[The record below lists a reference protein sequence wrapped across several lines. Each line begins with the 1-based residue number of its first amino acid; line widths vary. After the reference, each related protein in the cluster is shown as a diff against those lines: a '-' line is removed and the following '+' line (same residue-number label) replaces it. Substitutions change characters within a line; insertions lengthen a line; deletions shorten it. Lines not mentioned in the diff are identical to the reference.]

1 MNITDIFKIAEI
13 KSAAAAE
20 AQKFA
25 DTIKALNE
33 ICEKSGYN
41 SLEAFSV
48 KIEEFKNDNAA
59 ASSGKKIKRASKAG
73 KASKTAKNPRKRA
86 TVTQKMVDQMKVEC
100 AAGSTAN
107 AIAEKVGVSAA
118 TFNGYKAKDFIFDPK
133 PKGRKK
139 KELAAAITSG

>member
-1 MNITDIFKIAEI
+1 MNITEIFKIAEI
-13 KSAAAAE
+13 KNAAAAE

-73 KASKTAKNPRKRA
+73 KVPKTPKTARKRA
-86 TVTQKMVDQMKVEC
+86 TVTQEMVDQMKAHSTDGLLT
-100 AAGSTAN
+100 AAK
-107 AIAEKVGVSAA
+107 IAEKLGVSAA

-139 KELAAAITSG
+139 KE

>member
-1 MNITDIFKIAEI
+1 MNITDIVKIAEI

-86 TVTQKMVDQMKVEC
+86 TVTQKMVDQMKAHS
-100 AAGSTAN
+100 AAGVLTA
-107 AIAEKVGVSAA
+107 AQIAEKAGVSAA

-139 KELAAAITSG
+139 KE

>member
-1 MNITDIFKIAEI
+1 MNTSDIFKIAEI

-25 DTIKALNE
+25 DTIKSLNE

-41 SLEAFSV
+41 SLEAFLA
-48 KIEEFKNDNAA
+48 KIEEFKNDNGGV
-59 ASSGKKIKRASKAG
+59 SIGKKVKRAEKIAKALKVSK
-73 KASKTAKNPRKRA
+73 KSRKRA
-86 TVTQKMVDQMKVEC
+86 KITQEMVEQMKTES

-107 AIAEKVGVSAA
+107 AIAEKLGVSAA
-118 TFNGYKAKDFIFDPK
+118 TFNGYKAKDFVFAPK

-139 KELAAAITSG
+139 KG

>member
-1 MNITDIFKIAEI
+1 MNTSDIFKIAEI

-33 ICEKSGYN
+33 ICEKSGYK
-41 SLEAFSV
+41 SLEAFLAR
-48 KIEEFKNDNAA
+48 IEEFKNDNGGV
-59 ASSGKKIKRASKAG
+59 SNGKKVKRAEKIAKAP
-73 KASKTAKNPRKRA
+73 KAAKIARKRA
-86 TVTQKMVDQMKVEC
+86 KITQEMVEQMKTES

-107 AIAEKVGVSAA
+107 AIAEKLGVSAA
-118 TFNGYKAKDFIFDPK
+118 TFNGYKAKDFIFNPK

-139 KELAAAITSG
+139 KE

>member
-1 MNITDIFKIAEI
+1 MNTSDIFKIAEI

-25 DTIKALNE
+25 DTIKSLNE

-41 SLEAFSV
+41 SLEAFLA
-48 KIEEFKNDNAA
+48 KIEEFKNDNGV
-59 ASSGKKIKRASKAG
+59 SNSKKVKRAEKIAKAP
-73 KASKTAKNPRKRA
+73 KAAKIARKRA
-86 TVTQKMVDQMKVEC
+86 KITQEMVEQMKAES

-107 AIAEKVGVSAA
+107 AIAEKLGVSAA
-118 TFNGYKAKDFIFDPK
+118 TFNGYKAKDFVFNPK

-139 KELAAAITSG
+139 KE

>member
-1 MNITDIFKIAEI
+1 MNTSDIFKIAEI

-33 ICEKSGYN
+33 ICEKSGYK
-41 SLEAFSV
+41 SLELFWA
-48 KIEEFKNDNAA
+48 KIEEFKNDNGAD
-59 ASSGKKIKRASKAG
+59 SSSKKVKRAR
-73 KASKTAKNPRKRA
+73 KTAKAPKVSKKSRKRA
-86 TVTQKMVDQMKVEC
+86 KITQEMVEQMKTES

-107 AIAEKVGVSAA
+107 AIAEKLGVSAA
-118 TFNGYKAKDFIFDPK
+118 TFNGYKAKDFIFNPK

-139 KELAAAITSG
+139 KE

>member
-13 KSAAAAE
+13 KNAEAAE
-20 AQKFA
+20 TQKFA

-41 SLEAFSV
+41 SWEAFSV

-59 ASSGKKIKRASKAG
+59 ASSGKKIKRASKAA
-73 KASKTAKNPRKRA
+73 KAPKTAKTARKRA
-86 TVTQKMVDQMKVEC
+86 TVTQQMVDQMK
-100 AAGSTAN
+100 AHSTDGLLTASK
-107 AIAEKVGVSAA
+107 IAEKLGVSAA

-139 KELAAAITSG
+139 KE

>member
-1 MNITDIFKIAEI
+1 MNTSDIFKIAEI

-33 ICEKSGYN
+33 ICEKSGYK
-41 SLEAFSV
+41 SLEAFFLKV
-48 KIEEFKNDNAA
+48 EEFKNENGGV
-59 ASSGKKIKRASKAG
+59 SSGKKVKRAQKIAKTPKAP
-73 KASKTAKNPRKRA
+73 KNRRKRA
-86 TVTQKMVDQMKVEC
+86 KITQEMVEQMKTES

-107 AIAEKVGVSAA
+107 AIAEKLGVSAA
-118 TFNGYKAKDFIFDPK
+118 TFNGYKAKDFIFNPK

-139 KELAAAITSG
+139 KE

>member
-1 MNITDIFKIAEI
+1 MNTSDIFKIAEI

-33 ICEKSGYN
+33 ICENSGYN
-41 SLEAFSV
+41 SLESFLA
-48 KIEEFKNDNAA
+48 KIEEFKNENGGV
-59 ASSGKKIKRASKAG
+59 SSGKKVKRDEKIAKAP
-73 KASKTAKNPRKRA
+73 KAPKNRRKRA
-86 TVTQKMVDQMKVEC
+86 KITQEMVEQMKTES

-107 AIAEKVGVSAA
+107 AIAEKLGVSAA
-118 TFNGYKAKDFIFDPK
+118 TFNGYKAKDFVFNPK

-139 KELAAAITSG
+139 KV